1 MCESGYYPPGAEY
14 DPRAPWNEKEP
25 NMVKCE
31 SCNGKGYHW
40 LPIISKQT
48 RKQNALKKRGFV
60 CPKQKKWPK
69 PRDNTI
75 AGAKKKPV
83 KCAVVSVK
91 LNTKKTTNPI
101 TMTIM
106 SNPDTYYS
114 RSEVSNSDLT
124 ELKNILHPRMQ
135 YGDKEAAFRF
145 GSLVDAII
153 TEPARVDYYHLT
165 VDDVQYTD
173 DEFRHAQE
181 MHKSLRMEAR
191 KDVFLAKV
199 LECAETQ
206 RFMVNRSQP
215 FTYCDFQFSLDTRC
229 KWDWWLGSFGG
240 DLKTTFASTE
250 QQFEEAVDFFD
261 WDRSRAWYM
270 DIAHSDHDFIY
281 AISKKN
287 CRVFK
292 KFINRYDDVY
302 RRGREKYE
310 ELAFQFWC
318 LTPQT

>member
-1 MCESGYYPPGAEY
+1 
-14 DPRAPWNEKEP
+14 
-25 NMVKCE
+25 
-31 SCNGKGYHW
+31 
-40 LPIISKQT
+40 
-48 RKQNALKKRGFV
+48 
-60 CPKQKKWPK
+60 
-69 PRDNTI
+69 
-75 AGAKKKPV
+75 
-83 KCAVVSVK
+83 
-91 LNTKKTTNPI
+91 
-101 TMTIM
+101 MTIM

-153 TEPARVDYYHLT
+153 TEPALVDYYHLT

-191 KDVFLAKV
+191 KDAFLAKV
-199 LECAETQ
+199 LEHAETQ
-206 RFMVNRSQP
+206 RFMVGRSQP

-292 KFINRYDDVY
+292 KFINRYDEVY